1 MRKGYVLNAEVP
13 SSVAL
18 ATATIHKCI
27 NSEIHKTYDTLIQK
41 QLQNKIIERVSNNKI
56 SN

>member
-13 SSVAL
+13 SSVAF
-18 ATATIHKCI
+18 ATVTIHKCI

-41 QLQNKIIERVSNNKI
+41 QLQNKIIERVSNNKV